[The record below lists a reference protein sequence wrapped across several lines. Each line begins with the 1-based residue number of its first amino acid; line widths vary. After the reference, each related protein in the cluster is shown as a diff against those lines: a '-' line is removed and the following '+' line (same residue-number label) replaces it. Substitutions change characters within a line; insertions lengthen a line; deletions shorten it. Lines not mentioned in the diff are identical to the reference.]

1 MLPSVRSVRRT
12 LFSAAAIAAIATLP
26 AQAQFSSNNG
36 TKGFAI
42 TGVVGGYFASNLF
55 NVTATGANL
64 NFSDSWTYGGRL
76 LYTPHPHIGVELGY
90 MYASSNITY
99 GGAPVIG
106 APSTNLG
113 SVGFNQIDLN
123 GLFGGG
129 NGKLYGY
136 FTLGLGM
143 TIIDPKPN
151 PEIGN
156 LNSASSTKFAWN
168 LGGGG
173 FFMFN
178 PKVGF
183 RVDGRFRTI
192 DTGRTVNSGTAC
204 GFWGCWTYASTW
216 YNSGELT
223 GGLTFRF

>member
-36 TKGFAI
+36 TRGFAI
-42 TGVVGGYFASNLF
+42 TGEVGGYFASQLY
-55 NVTATGANL
+55 NVAGANL
-64 NFSDSWTYGGRL
+64 HFGDAWTYGGRL
-76 LYTPHPHIGVELGY
+76 LFTPQSHFGIEVGY
-90 MYASSNITY
+90 MYASSSVTSNVTL
-99 GGAPVIG
+99 GG
-106 APSTNLG
+106 APSTDLG
-113 SVGFNQIDLN
+113 SVGLNEIDLN

-151 PEIGN
+151 PDLGVSN
-156 LNSASSTKFAWN
+156 TSSQTKFAWN

-183 RVDGRFRTI
+183 RFDGRFRTI
-192 DTGRTVNSGTAC
+192 DTGKTTGSGGYC
-204 GFWGCWTYASTW
+204 YPYYGCYTYATTW

>member
-1 MLPSVRSVRRT
+1 MLPSVRSVRRS
-12 LFSAAAIAAIATLP
+12 LLSAAAVAAIAALP
-26 AQAQFSSNNG
+26 AQAQFNSNSG
-36 TKGFAI
+36 TRGFAI
-42 TGVVGGYFASNLF
+42 TATAGGYFASQLYN
-55 NVTATGANL
+55 TTGSK
-64 NFSDSWTYGGRL
+64 FHFGDSWTYGGRL
-76 LYTPHPHIGVELGY
+76 LFTPQPHFGIEVGY
-90 MYASSNITY
+90 MYASSSVTANTLVV
-99 GGAPVIG
+99 GAP
-106 APSTNLG
+106 TTDLG
-113 SVGFNQIDLN
+113 SVALNEIDLN

-136 FTLGLGM
+136 FTIGLGM
-143 TIIDPKPN
+143 TIIDPKVN
-151 PEIGN
+151 PAIN
-156 LNSASSTKFAWN
+156 NVNPASETKFAWN

-192 DTGRTVNSGTAC
+192 DTNKTTGTGGWC
-204 GFWGCWTYASTW
+204 DPFYGCYTYATTW

>member
-1 MLPSVRSVRRT
+1 MLSSVRRS
-12 LFSAAAIAAIATLP
+12 LFVAGAIAASTTAP
-26 AQAQFSSNNG
+26 AQAQFNSTSG

-42 TGVVGGYFASNLF
+42 TAEAGGYFASQLY
-55 NVTATGANL
+55 NVAGANL
-64 NFSDSWTYGGRL
+64 HFGDAFTYGGRL
-76 LYTPHPHIGVELGY
+76 LYTPAPHFGIEVGY
-90 MYASSNITY
+90 MYASSDVTSDVAI
-99 GGAPVIG
+99 GGAP
-106 APSTNLG
+106 SKDLG
-113 SVGFNQIDLN
+113 SLGLNEIDLN

-143 TIIDPKPN
+143 TIIDPKVN
-151 PEIGN
+151 PDLGADN
-156 LNSASSTKFAWN
+156 VASSTKFAWN

-178 PKVGF
+178 PKVGL

-192 DTGRTVNSGTAC
+192 DTNKNTGSGSYC
-204 GFWGCWTYASTW
+204 YPYYGCYSYATTW

-223 GGLTFRF
+223 GGITVRF